1 MGKIRTTCVHI
12 HAHIRLHTRSHA
24 RSSFFGFFFTCTV
37 IIFWVFFLRKSV
49 IFFCQK
55 KSQAKCFSNFFSKI
69 FFKFFFVGL
78 HLPFQFSDCPGGCKI
93 FFSFCFQISECLGGC
108 KEAGSAGVSACVYPS
123 PPSHTPS
130 RSSDTA
136 PRKPSRKEGESC
148 GFRST
153 SYCLAAAAAY

>member
-12 HAHIRLHTRSHA
+12 HAHIHGYIHGHMHGKNQ
-24 RSSFFGFFFTCTV
+24 SSFFV
-37 IIFWVFFLRKSV
+37 RKKVKQNVFQ
-49 IFFCQK
+49 IFFPR
-55 KSQAKCFSNFFSKI
+55 F